1 MTQTAEDAQEA
12 EPPHPAVLIGTE
24 EHKRLFCAVLL
35 DTFDPYRPA
44 VIDWPT
50 LAPVARERLVGLPI
64 WDVAVET
71 EENAAARMQALADAT
86 TDPLVK
92 KALALNAFEERRH
105 KDVLGHMMRF
115 YSIAVKGEIRAA
127 PVPDPL
133 SAFLRTG
140 YGECFDSFFAFGLFE
155 MARRARFFPAE
166 LVQVFEPVIQ
176 EEARHNLFFVNWVA
190 YTRANLGLPRRI
202 GFDARR
208 FAALAVQVA
217 KRVNTAKAVD
227 GDNFTR
233 KGGESLGIDL
243 APRSFLA
250 LCLAENDRRLA
261 GYDRRLLRPRIMPG
275 VARLAIRLLP
285 RRAAP
290 L

>member
-1 MTQTAEDAQEA
+1 MTQTIEEVQGRPQGVA
-12 EPPHPAVLIGTE
+12 IGSE
-24 EHKRLFCAVLL
+24 EHKRLFCSVLL

-50 LAPVARERLVGLPI
+50 LPQAAHDRLVGLPI

-71 EENAAARMQALADAT
+71 EENAGTRMQALADAT
-86 TDPLVK
+86 GDPLLR

-105 KDVLGHMMRF
+105 KDVLGHMMAF
-115 YSIAVKGEIRAA
+115 YGISLKGEITAQ
-127 PVPDPL
+127 PVRDPL
-133 SAFLRTG
+133 WAFLRTG

-155 MARRARFFPAE
+155 MARRSGFFPPE
-166 LVQVFEPVIQ
+166 LVAVFEPVVQ

-190 YTRANLGLPRRI
+190 YTRANLGWPGRI
-202 GFDARR
+202 GFRLR
-208 FAALAVQVA
+208 CLAALAVQIA
-217 KRVNTAKAVD
+217 KRMNTAKSVD

-233 KGGESLGIDL
+233 KGGEALGIDL

-261 GYDRRLLRPRIMPG
+261 AYDPRLLRPRIMPA
-275 VARLAIRLLP
+275 VARSAIRLLP
-285 RRAAP
+285 RGGASG
-290 L
+290 